1 MRGDASG
8 AKRRK
13 RASGGF
19 LGPRSFLIVTAL
31 ALAALMGVAAI
42 EYDTVRRSDEQAL
55 ALERRLLQSAILQVG
70 QENPLDGTT
79 ASMIAETARL
89 PGLGFDTGPAPEG
102 REQHALLDK
111 QGRIAGF
118 FTWDAPNTYRFLKPL
133 TFVVIA
139 SFAAVPLFAALA
151 IWQLRRARSKLH
163 ETEARATQAAETD
176 KLTGLPNHDKMLDL
190 LERALEE
197 RAHGEVIVFALVAI
211 DGVEDTQAGTLGADE
226 LILTVAQRLRA
237 ALPGDA
243 VCGRMAAGEFAS
255 FFEIGASADA
265 QPLLRAALDAL
276 AQPYWVDKVVRL
288 TAQAG
293 FAQSPQHATTPNELS
308 RRAELALRSA
318 AKRGPGTL
326 AMFDPSI
333 DEASSERK
341 LIQRELPR
349 ALAAQ
354 ELELHFQPIVS
365 AGSGDVLG
373 CEALLRWPHAVRGW
387 IPPATFIP
395 VAEQMGLMDQLGSYV
410 LRRALQEAK
419 RWPDIYVSVNLSP
432 MQVRHPGVVDM
443 VRDALGEAGVPP
455 ESLVL
460 EITEGVLIDN
470 PDEMVRRIADLRR
483 TGVRLALDDFG
494 AGYSNLGY
502 LQRFPLD
509 KLKIDKSFVD
519 AIGNAENGS
528 VIVQAIAGLG
538 YALGLSVTAEG
549 VEPEKQR
556 MLLRL
561 AGCDELQGYLFG
573 KPMPARDFDRHL
585 KRAAQGTSAALTA

>member
-1 MRGDASG
+1 
-8 AKRRK
+8 
-13 RASGGF
+13 
-19 LGPRSFLIVTAL
+19 
-31 ALAALMGVAAI
+31 
-42 EYDTVRRSDEQAL
+42 
-55 ALERRLLQSAILQVG
+55 
-70 QENPLDGTT
+70 
-79 ASMIAETARL
+79 
-89 PGLGFDTGPAPEG
+89 
-102 REQHALLDK
+102 
-111 QGRIAGF
+111 
-118 FTWDAPNTYRFLKPL
+118 
-133 TFVVIA
+133 
-139 SFAAVPLFAALA
+139 
-151 IWQLRRARSKLH
+151 
-163 ETEARATQAAETD
+163 
-176 KLTGLPNHDKMLDL
+176 
-190 LERALEE
+190 
-197 RAHGEVIVFALVAI
+197 VIVFALVAI
-211 DGVEDTQAGTLGADE
+211 DGVEDTQVGTLGADE

-237 ALPGDA
+237 ALPRHA
-243 VCGRMAAGEFAS
+243 VCGRMAAGKFAS
-255 FFEIGASADA
+255 FFEIGASANA

-293 FAQSPQHATTPNELS
+293 FAQGPQHATTRNELS
-308 RRAELALRSA
+308 RCAELALRSA

-341 LIQRELPR
+341 LIQSELPR

-410 LRRALQEAK
+410 LHRALQEAK
-419 RWPDIYVSVNLSP
+419 RWPDLYVSVNLSP

-443 VRDALGEAGVPP
+443 VRKALGESGVPP

-483 TGVRLALDDFG
+483 IGVRLALDDFG

-509 KLKIDKSFVD
+509 KLKIDKTFVD
-519 AIGNAENGS
+519 AIGNAENGI

-549 VEPEKQR
+549 VETEKQR
-556 MLLRL
+556 ILLRL

-573 KPMPARDFDRHL
+573 KPMPVRDFDRHL